1 MQVRVYRNLTK
12 RCWSIQHKVP
22 GKGWRLLKHA
32 NLVSLDNAFPLIQ
45 EAGRQRVIKEGKK
58 YVHAFICGELS
69 ETHLNRGFQL
79 RYNPKAWPGF
89 TYVPSVLKA
98 EGDLFTGARKV
109 TLDINGTVLSS
120 S

>member
-12 RCWSIQHKVP
+12 RCWSIQLFIP

-32 NLVSLDNAFPLIQ
+32 DLVSLDNAFPIVY
-45 EAGRQRVIKEGKK
+45 EAGRQRVIREGKK

-69 ETHLNRGFQL
+69 EIHLSRGFRL
-79 RYNPKAWPGF
+79 RYDPRAHAGF
-89 TYVPSVLKA
+89 TYLPSA
-98 EGDLFTGARKV
+98 IRSEDDLFTGARKV
-109 TLDINGTVLSS
+109 TLDEQGRLLSS